1 MVLPFFLILF
11 LIFLRKKN
19 KFCNNCGNIL
29 TIQKNWY
36 DSDSSKGEI
45 IINIDMRTILLSHSI
60 SDTVITLVLYFV
72 WKQNRGRFEGI
83 SDWVMCFALQS
94 VGITMILMR
103 NLIPD
108 FLSIVVANVLLIAG
122 SVKFY
127 FGTALFIDRKINKN
141 FYFGL
146 LGIFTLIYLYFGLIE
161 PKLTVRAVVFSLF
174 VAFINIDAA
183 RILYKSDDKKMA
195 NNYRFTWALLLLISL
210 LYLLMAGYYII
221 GATGVKF
228 LKVGFVISLMTI
240 ISQMLLICIT
250 FSILVMINSRLV
262 LGLEEESQ
270 KRDKILEDYKYL
282 ATVDGLTKLW
292 NRKTIEGR
300 LREEFDRS
308 QRYRCKMSVILLD
321 VDHFKKVNDNFGHPT
336 GDLVLEKISEI
347 LKNTLRKT
355 DFIGRWGGEEFIVV
369 CIETEQRAVWKV
381 AEKLR
386 REIEHYNFGLE
397 SQVTISL
404 GTATLDR
411 GESVED
417 ILKRADDNMYRAKK
431 AGRNKTVPSLNS
443 KEKFYEKLENDFEI
457 CDLKV

>member
-1 MVLPFFLILF
+1 
-11 LIFLRKKN
+11 
-19 KFCNNCGNIL
+19 
-29 TIQKNWY
+29 
-36 DSDSSKGEI
+36 
-45 IINIDMRTILLSHSI
+45 
-60 SDTVITLVLYFV
+60 
-72 WKQNRGRFEGI
+72 
-83 SDWVMCFALQS
+83 
-94 VGITMILMR
+94 
-103 NLIPD
+103 
-108 FLSIVVANVLLIAG
+108 
-122 SVKFY
+122 
-127 FGTALFIDRKINKN
+127 
-141 FYFGL
+141 
-146 LGIFTLIYLYFGLIE
+146 
-161 PKLTVRAVVFSLF
+161 
-174 VAFINIDAA
+174 
-183 RILYKSDDKKMA
+183 
-195 NNYRFTWALLLLISL
+195 
-210 LYLLMAGYYII
+210 
-221 GATGVKF
+221 
-228 LKVGFVISLMTI
+228 
-240 ISQMLLICIT
+240 
-250 FSILVMINSRLV
+250 
-262 LGLEEESQ
+262 
-270 KRDKILEDYKYL
+270 
-282 ATVDGLTKLW
+282 
-292 NRKTIEGR
+292 
-300 LREEFDRS
+300 
-308 QRYRCKMSVILLD
+308 MSVILLD